1 MQDTLLDLIKQL
13 QDIVNKL
20 QQLSQDIVTAH
31 DNLGGQLRQ
40 TSTDQKPLSETTS
53 TKQGG

>member
-13 QDIVNKL
+13 QDIVDKL
-20 QQLSQDIVTAH
+20 QQLSDSIVTAH
-31 DNLGGQLRQ
+31 ENLGGQLRQ
-40 TSTDQKPLSETTS
+40 TTTDQKPVTETTS